1 MKFKSI
7 GGSDSVTGSAHLV
20 IDEDGFECILDYG
33 MFQGLGNETL
43 SRNQHLGLN
52 PHRLNAVVLSHAHI
66 DHSGRIPLLFKN
78 GYKGPVYCTPGT
90 LDLCRILLLDS
101 AHIQEADVRYVNKI
115 RKRRGQ
121 DLLKPLYSVTDVER
135 SLKYFKSVPYN
146 NWFSLSANLKFKFIE
161 NGHITGS
168 AAVELQWQ
176 SPAPKRM
183 LYTGD
188 IGRYHD
194 LLLKA
199 PQPFNAVDF
208 ILCESTYGDRLHEP
222 ASNMEAQLLKI
233 LNDVCVTNKG
243 KLFIPA
249 FSLGRTQEIVFLMDR
264 MKTKGLWPDVP
275 VFVDSPLSSNAT
287 EIVRRHHEC
296 FNGSLTEY
304 IQTDPDPFGFNQ
316 LHYIT
321 ERADSKALS
330 DSAAP
335 AIIISASG
343 MADAGRIKHH
353 LFKGLSAAINGVLIV
368 GYCSPS
374 SLGAK
379 LLNGATQVKL
389 FGEPVEVKALVFSMM
404 SLSAHA
410 DARELIQYLSCQEAA
425 TVKTLYLVHGEDT
438 VKTSFKTRLQALGY
452 SDVQIPQPGVTYT
465 LN

>member
-7 GGSDSVTGSAHLV
+7 GGSDSVTGSAHLI
-20 IDEDGFECILDYG
+20 IDEDGFECVLDYG
-33 MFQGLGNETL
+33 MFQGLGKETL
-43 SRNQHLGLN
+43 SRNQHLGIN
-52 PHRLNAVVLSHAHI
+52 PHRLNAIVLSHAHI
-66 DHSGRIPLLFKN
+66 DHSGRIPLLIKN
-78 GYKGPVYCTPGT
+78 GYKGPIYCTPGT
-90 LDLCRILLLDS
+90 YDLCRILLLDS
-101 AHIQEADVRYVNKI
+101 AHIQEADVHYVNKI

-121 DLLKPLYSVTDVER
+121 DLLDPLYTVTDVER
-135 SLKYFKSVPYN
+135 SLKYFKAVPYN
-146 NWFSLSANLKFKFIE
+146 NWFSLNSNLKFKFIE

-176 SPAPKRM
+176 NPTPRRL

-188 IGRYHD
+188 VGRYHD

-199 PQPFNAVDF
+199 PQPFDRVDF

-222 ASNMEAQLLKI
+222 ASNMEAQLLKTVSDI
-233 LNDVCVTNKG
+233 CITNKG

-264 MKTKGLWPDVP
+264 LKTKGMWPDVP
-275 VFVDSPLSSNAT
+275 VFVDSPLSFSAT

-296 FNGSLTEY
+296 FNSSLTTY

-316 LHYIT
+316 LHYI
-321 ERADSKALS
+321 RDRSDSKALRDS
-330 DSAAP
+330 DAP

-353 LFKGLSAAINGVLIV
+353 LLKGLADTKNGVLIV
-368 GYCSPS
+368 GYCSPNA
-374 SLGAK
+374 LGAK
-379 LLNGATQVKL
+379 LLNGATQVTV
-389 FGEPVEVKALVFSMM
+389 FGTPITVKATVYSMM
-404 SLSAHA
+404 SFSAHA
-410 DARELIQYLSCQEAA
+410 DARELIQYLSCQDAA
-425 TVKTLYLVHGEDT
+425 TVKNLYLVHGEDA
-438 VKTSFKTRLQALGY
+438 VKTKFKFRLQALGY

>member
-43 SRNQHLGLN
+43 SQNQHLGLN

-146 NWFSLSANLKFKFIE
+146 NWFSLNANLKFKFIE

-233 LNDVCVTNKG
+233 VNDVCVTNKG

-264 MKTKGLWPDVP
+264 MKTKGLWPEVP
-275 VFVDSPLSSNAT
+275 VFVDSPL
-287 EIVRRHHEC
+287 H
-296 FNGSLTEY
+296 
-304 IQTDPDPFGFNQ
+304 QT
-316 LHYIT
+316 L
-321 ERADSKALS
+321 R
-330 DSAAP
+330 
-335 AIIISASG
+335 
-343 MADAGRIKHH
+343 
-353 LFKGLSAAINGVLIV
+353 
-368 GYCSPS
+368 
-374 SLGAK
+374 K
-379 LLNGATQVKL
+379 LLDGTTN
-389 FGEPVEVKALVFSMM
+389 ALTAV
-404 SLSAHA
+404 
-410 DARELIQYLSCQEAA
+410 
-425 TVKTLYLVHGEDT
+425 
-438 VKTSFKTRLQALGY
+438 
-452 SDVQIPQPGVTYT
+452 
-465 LN
+465 

>member
-146 NWFSLSANLKFKFIE
+146 NWFSLNANLKFKFIE

-233 LNDVCVTNKG
+233 VNDVCVTNKG

-249 FSLGRTQEIVFLMDR
+249 FSLGR
-264 MKTKGLWPDVP
+264 
-275 VFVDSPLSSNAT
+275 
-287 EIVRRHHEC
+287 
-296 FNGSLTEY
+296 
-304 IQTDPDPFGFNQ
+304 
-316 LHYIT
+316 
-321 ERADSKALS
+321 
-330 DSAAP
+330 
-335 AIIISASG
+335 ISASG

-425 TVKTLYLVHGEDT
+425 TIKTLYLVHGEDT

>member
-7 GGSDSVTGSAHLV
+7 GGSDAVTGSAHLI
-20 IDEDGFECILDYG
+20 IDENGFECLLDYG
-33 MFQGLGNETL
+33 LFQGLGKETI
-43 SRNQHLGLN
+43 SRNQHLALN
-52 PHRLNAVVLSHAHI
+52 PQRLNAVVLSHAHI
-66 DHSGRIPLLFKN
+66 DHSGRIPLLVKN
-78 GYKGPVYCTPGT
+78 GFKGAVYCTPGT

-101 AHIQEADVRYVNKI
+101 AHIQEADMHYVNKI

-121 DLLKPLYSVTDVER
+121 TALEPLYTVNDVER
-135 SLKYFKSVPYN
+135 CLKHFKPIPYK
-146 NWFSLSANLKFKFIE
+146 NWFSLNSNLKFKFLE

-168 AAVELQWQ
+168 AAIILEWQ
-176 SPAPKRM
+176 HPTPKRM

-188 IGRYHD
+188 VGRYHD
-194 LLLKA
+194 MLLKA
-199 PQPFNAVDF
+199 PQPFEPVNY
-208 ILCESTYGDRLHEP
+208 IICESTYGDRLHEP
-222 ASNMEAQLLKI
+222 AAEMETQLLKI
-233 LNDVCVTNKG
+233 ITEVCIHNHG

-264 MKTKGLWPDVP
+264 MKNKGIWPNVP
-275 VFVDSPLSSNAT
+275 VFVDSPLSSSAT
-287 EIVRRHHEC
+287 EIVRAHHEC
-296 FNGSLTEY
+296 FNDSIIEY
-304 IQTDPDPFGFNQ
+304 IKTDPDPFGFNQ

-353 LFKGLSAAINGVLIV
+353 LCKGLSDAKNGVLIV

-379 LLNGATQVKL
+379 LLNGSTQVKL
-389 FGEPVEVKALVFSMM
+389 FGEPVDVHASVFSMM

-410 DARELIQYLSCQEAA
+410 DARELIQYLSSQDASS
-425 TVKTLYLVHGEDT
+425 VNTLFLVHGEDT
-438 VKTSFKTRLQALGY
+438 AKTAFKSRLITLGY
-452 SDVQIPQPGVTYT
+452 TDVQIPQPGVSYV
-465 LN
+465 LD